1 LKLVTNIAL
10 RIVKYI
16 ITGIAIIIIL
26 RLAGIVW
33 CMDHMGDLDSDNEE
47 NIEESDDS
55 ISSENDTRTP
65 NELLNVTESFETIM
79 GEQLRRLQ
87 NTKG

>member
-1 LKLVTNIAL
+1 
-10 RIVKYI
+10 
-16 ITGIAIIIIL
+16 
-26 RLAGIVW
+26 
-33 CMDHMGDLDSDNEE
+33 MGDFDSDNEENE